1 MQAKLIEEVT
11 IVIKRKWI
19 IQEKMWVRKSWEIFA
34 VKIDLFII
42 RLLGRRFFFCLFVCL
57 FDKYITC
64 HYLKRLNSLPNIFI
78 FIRVLTSQ
86 TLNVSLI
93 I

>member
-1 MQAKLIEEVT
+1 MDNPGKNVGKEELGNFCCQNRPFYY
-11 IVIKRKWI
+11 K
-19 IQEKMWVRKSWEIFA
+19 A
-34 VKIDLFII
+34 VGQKVFV
-42 RLLGRRFFFCLFVCL
+42 CLFVCL